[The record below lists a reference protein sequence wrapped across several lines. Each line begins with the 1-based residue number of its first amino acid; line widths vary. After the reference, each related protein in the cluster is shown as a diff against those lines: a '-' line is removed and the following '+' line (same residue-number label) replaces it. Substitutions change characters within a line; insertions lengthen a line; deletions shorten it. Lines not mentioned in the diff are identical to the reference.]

1 MLKHLASVKVDP
13 NSVGVP
19 VVPLNN
25 NALADILGIVFI
37 AVGGIAVLFLLI
49 GAVRYVTSAGDQNN
63 IKQAKDTILY
73 AVIGIVISLSA
84 FTIVQFT
91 LGKLSGNI

>member
-1 MLKHLASVKVDP
+1 MKFLANVKVDP
-13 NSVGVP
+13 GSVGVP

-25 NALADILGIVFI
+25 NALADILSAAFMVI
-37 AVGGIAVLFLLI
+37 GGLAVLFLLI
-49 GAVRYVTSAGDQNN
+49 GAVRYATSAGDQKN
-63 IKQAKDTILY
+63 IQQAKDTILY
-73 AVIGIVISLSA
+73 AIIGIVISLSA